1 MTKFTIIVG
10 EIHFF
15 PTHALISSIDE
26 VYQASSL
33 EELEA
38 LEDTFDKEAS
48 RDKGKDYLTIEVYT
62 GRIEVTNQTLKELIW
77 G

>member
-10 EIHFF
+10 EIEFF
-15 PTHALISSIDE
+15 PTHALIHSINE
-26 VYQASSL
+26 VYKASSW

-38 LEDTFDKEAS
+38 LEQTFEDE
-48 RDKGKDYLTIEVYT
+48 GLDYMTIESYI
-62 GRIEVTNQTLKELIW
+62 GKIEVTNETLKALIW

>member
-10 EIHFF
+10 KIEFF
-15 PTHALISSIDE
+15 PSYALISSIDE
-26 VYQASSL
+26 VYQASSI

-38 LEDTFDKEAS
+38 LEDAFD
-48 RDKGKDYLTIEVYT
+48 RDATQDEGKDYLTIETYT
-62 GRIEVTNQTLKELIW
+62 GRIEVEKETLKALIW

>member
-10 EIHFF
+10 KIEFF
-15 PTHALISSIDE
+15 PTHALINSIDE
-26 VYQASSL
+26 VYQASNL

-38 LEDTFDKEAS
+38 LEDTFD
-48 RDKGKDYLTIEVYT
+48 RDATQDEGKDYLTIETYT
-62 GRIEVTNQTLKELIW
+62 GRIEVTNETLKALIW

>member
-10 EIHFF
+10 RIEFF
-15 PTHALISSIDE
+15 PTHCLISSIDE
-26 VYQASSL
+26 VFQASSW

-38 LEDTFDKEAS
+38 LEDSFDDS
-48 RDKGKDYLTIEVYT
+48 GLDYLTLEVYS
-62 GRIEVTNQTLKELIW
+62 GRIEVTNETLKALIW

>member
-10 EIHFF
+10 EIEFF

-62 GRIEVTNQTLKELIW
+62 GRIEVTNETLKELIW

>member
-10 EIHFF
+10 KIEFF
-15 PTHALISSIDE
+15 PTYCLISSIDE
-26 VYQASSL
+26 VYQASNL

-38 LEDTFDKEAS
+38 LEETFDEE
-48 RDKGKDYLTIEVYT
+48 GCDYLTIETYT
-62 GRIEVTNQTLKELIW
+62 GRIEVEKETLKALIW

>member
-10 EIHFF
+10 RIEFF
-15 PTHALISSIDE
+15 PTHCLISSIDE
-26 VYQASSL
+26 VFQASSW

-38 LEDTFDKEAS
+38 LEDTFDKDATQ
-48 RDKGKDYLTIEVYT
+48 DKGKDYLTIETYT
-62 GRIEVTNQTLKELIW
+62 GNIEVTNETLKALIW